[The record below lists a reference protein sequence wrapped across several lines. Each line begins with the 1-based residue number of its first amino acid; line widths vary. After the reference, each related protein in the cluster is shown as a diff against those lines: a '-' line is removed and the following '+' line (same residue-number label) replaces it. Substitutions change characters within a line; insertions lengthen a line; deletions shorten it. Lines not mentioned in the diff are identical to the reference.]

1 MMPRTFTHTFRQIDR
16 QSSRRYV
23 WS

>member
-1 MMPRTFTHTFRQIDR
+1 MPRTFTHTFRQIDR